1 MPNDTESDSTGQDA
15 SVPDPHSKLDALESS
30 LFADRALII
39 AANRGPVTFQTHADG
54 SRTFNRGSGG
64 LVTALMGLAQHVD
77 ATWIACA
84 RSEEDT
90 EWAQG
95 DVPLWEDGNTI
106 RVNFLSPTADAYEGY
121 YNVIANPLLWFLQH
135 SMWDVPHQPI
145 IDRTTWNAWHEGY
158 VAINQL
164 FADAIVEQVRDS
176 WTTINEPTIAM
187 LHDYHLYLAPR
198 MIRNQM
204 RPGERPVITHFVH
217 IPWPGPDYWQI
228 LPPEMRIAILEGLL
242 GADLLGFQT
251 QDDALNFMRTC
262 QRLLPRV
269 GVRYKEGR
277 VWYRNHATYVRA
289 YPISIDVAALRQLS
303 VSDEVAAHRA
313 EIDEMVGDNKML
325 LRIER
330 IEPSKNIVR
339 GFVAFEELL
348 EVHPEYI
355 GAINFVAILVPSR
368 MDLGEYQD
376 YLDEVMAIVGRVNAR
391 FATATWEPI
400 RVLVGESYARAV
412 AAMQRYDV
420 LLVNSIVDGMNLVA
434 KEGPI
439 VNERNG
445 GLVLSERTGAREQLQ
460 DGAIVIPPCDIYAT
474 ANAIHTALNLPAE
487 ERARRNDYLVAVVTE
502 QDITHWL
509 TSQLETL
516 ERLGL

>member
-1 MPNDTESDSTGQDA
+1 MQPDTES
-15 SVPDPHSKLDALESS
+15 VPANAGTQARLRGPESA

-39 AANRGPVTFQTHADG
+39 AANRGPVTFQTSADG
-54 SRTFNRGSGG
+54 SRTFDRGSGG

-84 RSEEDT
+84 RTDEDSK
-90 EWAQG
+90 WDQG

-106 RVNFLSPTADAYEGY
+106 RVNFLSPEPEAYEGY

-135 SMWDVPHQPI
+135 SMWDVPRQPV
-145 IDRTTWNAWHEGY
+145 IDHATWEAWEGGY
-158 VAINQL
+158 VAINQQ
-164 FADAIVEQVRDS
+164 FADAIIGEVRES
-176 WTTINEPTIAM
+176 WRAHKQPTIAM

-198 MIRNQM
+198 MIRSAM
-204 RPGERPVITHFVH
+204 RPHERPVITHFVH

-228 LPPEMRIAILEGLL
+228 LPPTMRTAILEGLL
-242 GADLLGFQT
+242 GADVLGFQT
-251 QDDALNFMRTC
+251 HDDAINFIRTC
-262 QRLLPRV
+262 QGHLDRV

-277 VWYRNHATYVRA
+277 VWFRNHATQVEA
-289 YPISIDVAALRQLS
+289 YPISIDVGALRNLAAS
-303 VSDEVAAHRA
+303 EEVAAHRA
-313 EIDEMVGDNKML
+313 DIEEMVGDHKML

-339 GFVAFEELL
+339 GFIAFEEFL
-348 EVHPEYI
+348 ESYPEYL

-368 MDLGEYQD
+368 MDLGEYMN
-376 YLDEVMAIVGRVNAR
+376 YMDEVMAIVGRVNAR

-412 AAMQRYDV
+412 AAMQRHDV

-439 VNERNG
+439 VNERCG
-445 GLVLSERTGAREQLQ
+445 GLILSERTGAREQLEA
-460 DGAIVIPPCDIYAT
+460 GAIVISPCDVHAT
-474 ANAIHTALNLPAE
+474 ADAIHAALTLPEE
-487 ERARRNDYLVAVVTE
+487 ERCRRARYLQEVIE
-502 QDITHWL
+502 REDITFWL
-509 TSQLETL
+509 NSQLETI
-516 ERLGL
+516 ERLQL